1 MNAWLPGTRVRGFTG
16 SRVRGFAGTRVRGFA
31 GSRGSRGSRVRGFA
45 GPRVHGFVGFA
56 RFARI
61 PRAIMFLN
69 GIHGSDFSALEG
81 GGEVCDSCQCSHMSN
96 MPMHDVRMLK
106 VLVWTQ

>member
-1 MNAWLPGTRVRGFTG
+1 MMHMMKIVTTMIEYHEIIQNDEQWSSMDGHEKRRG
-16 SRVRGFAGTRVRGFA
+16 
-31 GSRGSRGSRVRGFA
+31 
-45 GPRVHGFVGFA
+45 
-56 RFARI
+56 
-61 PRAIMFLN
+61 
-69 GIHGSDFSALEG
+69 G